1 MSRGLGDVYKRQ
13 ESNNEII
20 YSFTSLDFYDKLEK
34 RQNEILSQ
42 GKKVVFVE
50 SNTSVHSGARVVI
63 YSDKIPEIM
72 QNYKHR
78 YVKINGKW
86 TRNSLLGYCD
96 CCGKYTELICLSDKG
111 RTCENCSD
119 LSF

>member
-1 MSRGLGDVYKRQ
+1 MNLYDGC

-20 YSFTSLDFYDKLEK
+20 YGFTSLDFYDKLEK

-72 QNYKHR
+72 QNYKYR
-78 YVKINGKW
+78 YVKSMENGQEIVF
-86 TRNSLLGYCD
+86 LD
-96 CCGKYTELICLSDKG
+96 IVIAV
-111 RTCENCSD
+111 ENIEN
-119 LSF
+119 LFVWVTKAIHVKIAVR

>member
-1 MSRGLGDVYKRQ
+1 MNLYDGC
-13 ESNNEII
+13 ESNEEII
-20 YSFTSLDFYDKLEK
+20 YGFTSLDFYNKLEK

-63 YSDKIPEIM
+63 YSDKIPKIM
-72 QNYKHR
+72 QNYKYR

-96 CCGKYTELICLSDKG
+96 CCGKYRELICLSNKG
-111 RTCENCSD
+111 NTCVDCCDIE
-119 LSF
+119 F

>member
-1 MSRGLGDVYKRQ
+1 MNLYDGC
-13 ESNNEII
+13 ESNKEII
-20 YSFTSLDFYDKLEK
+20 YGFTSLDFYDKLEK

-50 SNTSVHSGARVVI
+50 SNT
-63 YSDKIPEIM
+63 
-72 QNYKHR
+72 
-78 YVKINGKW
+78 INGKW

-119 LSF
+119 WDF

>member
-1 MSRGLGDVYKRQ
+1 MNLYDGC
-13 ESNNEII
+13 ESNKEII
-20 YSFTSLDFYDKLEK
+20 YSFASLDFYDKLEK

-50 SNTSVHSGARVVI
+50 SNTSVCSGARVVI

-78 YVKINGKW
+78 
-86 TRNSLLGYCD
+86 
-96 CCGKYTELICLSDKG
+96 
-111 RTCENCSD
+111 
-119 LSF
+119 